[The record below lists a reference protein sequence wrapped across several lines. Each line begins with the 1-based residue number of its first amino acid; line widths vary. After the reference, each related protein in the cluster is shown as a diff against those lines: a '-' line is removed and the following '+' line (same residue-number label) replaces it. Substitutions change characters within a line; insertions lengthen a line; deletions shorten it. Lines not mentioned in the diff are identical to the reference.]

1 MQMTV
6 QELINELEQVKNKD
20 LEVFAFH
27 DGELLSIGFID
38 DDLGDRVDINCSM

>member
-1 MQMTV
+1 MTV

-20 LEVFAFH
+20 LDVFVYS
-27 DGELLSIGFID
+27 DNELLSIGFID

>member
-1 MQMTV
+1 MTV

-20 LEVFAFH
+20 LEVFVYS
-27 DGELLSIGFID
+27 DNELLSIGFID